1 MQWAVQTGDGERV
14 SDIVAKMRALGSPSD
29 ARVFLNGRRADLDE
43 PVAHG
48 DRVDLYPRRE
58 RRDSELIQV
67 LAQRDGV
74 ILALKPAG
82 LPTETTKLGEDSLV
96 SLLMGQMRSARVHAA
111 SRLDVAV
118 SGVVLCTLGSD
129 AAKRVEGWR
138 AQEQLERCYLAIA
151 AGVVDAEGEWS
162 LPLGRMRDRA
172 GRHKASPHARDTR
185 KALTRYQTLARAEAQ
200 GASLLR
206 LRPVTGRMH
215 QLRAHAAC
223 AGAPLYGDRRYG
235 GATSVVRG
243 DGAVLTI
250 ERIALHA
257 HTIVSP
263 GLEAVAPVPEA
274 MRTLWSTL
282 GGEPV
287 DWDQLR
293 A

>member
-1 MQWAVQTGDGERV
+1 MQWAVQTGDGDRV

-29 ARVFLNGRRADLDE
+29 ARVFLNGRRADPDE

-48 DRVDLYPRRE
+48 DRVELYPRRE

-74 ILALKPAG
+74 MMALKPAG

-96 SLLMGQMRSARVHAA
+96 SLLMGQLRSGRVHAA

-129 AAKRVEGWR
+129 ASKRVERWR
-138 AQEQLERCYLAIA
+138 AREQLERCYLAIA

-185 KALTRYQTLARAEAQ
+185 EALTRYQTLARAAE

-206 LRPVTGRMH
+206 LRPITGRMH
-215 QLRAHAAC
+215 QLRAHAAS

-235 GATSVVRG
+235 GATSVVRD
-243 DGAVLTI
+243 DGAVLSI

-263 GLEAVAPVPEA
+263 ALEAVAPVPAA
-274 MRTLWSTL
+274 MVALWSTL
-282 GGEPV
+282 GGDPV